1 MNFTVSNNNKA
12 KLLMVLSALA
22 FSIMAAEVK
31 ATAHTVAIK
40 AFARQIFS
48 CLIVL
53 IIIIIKNQRIIP
65 LKQNRIKLF
74 LRCLFGTL
82 GMYLYFYSIDNLSL
96 VNASMLTR
104 ITPFFV
110 TVLAVI
116 ILKETVDN
124 LNWIIF
130 LPMIFGCV
138 LIIKPNSELFNPA
151 AIIAV
156 LSACSGAMAYIMIK
170 AIGKEESA
178 YTIIFWFTLVSSGIY
193 FIIAKDEFSSIDKLQ
208 YLNLVII
215 GLFGVLGQIGLTLSY
230 QLSKASYVAP
240 YSYFYI
246 IFSGIIGVYIWQE
259 IPDIFSI
266 IGFICIFLSYF
277 YLIRFQSKTQRN

>member
-1 MNFTVSNNNKA
+1 MIMNFTISNNNKA

-22 FSIMAAEVK
+22 FSIMASEVK

-130 LPMIFGCV
+130 LPMIVGCV

-151 AIIAV
+151 SIIAV

-170 AIGKEESA
+170 
-178 YTIIFWFTLVSSGIY
+178 Y

-277 YLIRFQSKTQRN
+277 YLIRFQSKIQPNLNP

>member
-1 MNFTVSNNNKA
+1 M
-12 KLLMVLSALA
+12 
-22 FSIMAAEVK
+22 
-31 ATAHTVAIK
+31 
-40 AFARQIFS
+40 
-48 CLIVL
+48 
-53 IIIIIKNQRIIP
+53 
-65 LKQNRIKLF
+65 
-74 LRCLFGTL
+74 
-82 GMYLYFYSIDNLSL
+82 
-96 VNASMLTR
+96 
-104 ITPFFV
+104 
-110 TVLAVI
+110 
-116 ILKETVDN
+116 
-124 LNWIIF
+124 
-130 LPMIFGCV
+130 

-151 AIIAV
+151 SIIAV

-259 IPDIFSI
+259 IPDILSI

-277 YLIRFQSKTQRN
+277 YLIRFQSKIQPNSNP

>member
-1 MNFTVSNNNKA
+1 
-12 KLLMVLSALA
+12 MVLSALA

-96 VNASMLTR
+96 VNASRLTR

-110 TVLAVI
+110 TVLA

-130 LPMIFGCV
+130 FPMIFGCV

-151 AIIAV
+151 SIIAV

-277 YLIRFQSKTQRN
+277 YLIRFQSKIQPNLNP

>member
-1 MNFTVSNNNKA
+1 MC
-12 KLLMVLSALA
+12 
-22 FSIMAAEVK
+22 I
-31 ATAHTVAIK
+31 
-40 AFARQIFS
+40 RD
-48 CLIVL
+48 
-53 IIIIIKNQRIIP
+53 R
-65 LKQNRIKLF
+65 
-74 LRCLFGTL
+74 
-82 GMYLYFYSIDNLSL
+82 
-96 VNASMLTR
+96 
-104 ITPFFV
+104 
-110 TVLAVI
+110 
-116 ILKETVDN
+116 
-124 LNWIIF
+124 
-130 LPMIFGCV
+130 
-138 LIIKPNSELFNPA
+138 PNSELFNPA
-151 AIIAV
+151 SIIAV
-156 LSACSGAMAYIMIK
+156 LSACSAAMAYIMIK

-178 YTIIFWFTLVSSGIY
+178 YTIIFWFTLFSSGIY

-277 YLIRFQSKTQRN
+277 YLIRFQSKTQRNSNP

>member
-1 MNFTVSNNNKA
+1 MI
-12 KLLMVLSALA
+12 LSALA

-31 ATAHTVAIK
+31 ATSHTVAIK

-74 LRCLFGTL
+74 LRCPFGTL
-82 GMYLYFYSIDNLSL
+82 GMYLYFYSIDILYL
-96 VNASMLTR
+96 ANASMLTR

-130 LPMIFGCV
+130 LPMIVGCV

-151 AIIAV
+151 SIIAV
-156 LSACSGAMAYIMIK
+156 LSACSAAMAYIMIK

-193 FIIAKDEFSSIDKLQ
+193 FIIAKDEFSSIDKFQ

-259 IPDIFSI
+259 IPDIYSI
-266 IGFICIFLSYF
+266 TGFIFIFSSYF
-277 YLIRFQSKTQRN
+277 YLIRFQLKTQRNSNP